1 MKKDGKKDGDL
12 KMKITKE
19 QLTKIIKEEL
29 EAVMDEARYDI
40 TGGTYMRD
48 EDGRLLKKGV
58 GSGYYAVDEPEEK
71 FSVPKSDRTEEQIMH
86 PQEWKQYLKLR
97 NQGMQHNETI
107 HAIGIKKLKGTIWH
121 QFQRQYQKGQYSER
135 GGSYDK

>member
-1 MKKDGKKDGDL
+1 
-12 KMKITKE
+12 MKITKE

-58 GSGYYAVDEPEEK
+58 GSGY
-71 FSVPKSDRTEEQIMH
+71 
-86 PQEWKQYLKLR
+86 
-97 NQGMQHNETI
+97 
-107 HAIGIKKLKGTIWH
+107 
-121 QFQRQYQKGQYSER
+121 
-135 GGSYDK
+135 